1 MFAQLSWNLWAFHC
15 NRTTCEAPHCPL
27 HPPFI
32 PGMSTAKQKCS
43 PAWNHPVDALW
54 QLAEI
59 PAQLGDPG
67 WCSLCCSE
75 SNAFTWEHLWVQP
88 LCLLEATLGS
98 SSCRTHWIPIYTL
111 VHSSAALL
119 AIPCCFLI
127 NSGTEWCSSISKG
140 QPLQIRGNPTKYKLG
155 KSTVSAGVPAKSP
168 VLDLQQSKHHINQ
181 RNTWNN
187 PFSVVLH

>member
-1 MFAQLSWNLWAFHC
+1 MWS
-15 NRTTCEAPHCPL
+15 TPL
-27 HPPFI
+27 
-32 PGMSTAKQKCS
+32 S
-43 PAWNHPVDALW
+43 PAPSLYPRDEHSKAEMQPSMKSPSGCSMAACWDPCTAGGSWMVLSVLLRVKCLHLRTSVGSAPLLAGGHTWLF
-54 QLAEI
+54 QL
-59 PAQLGDPG
+59 Q
-67 WCSLCCSE
+67 
-75 SNAFTWEHLWVQP
+75 N
-88 LCLLEATLGS
+88 
-98 SSCRTHWIPIYTL
+98 HWIPIYTL

-127 NSGTEWCSSISKG
+127 NSGTEWCLPTSKG
-140 QPLQIRGNPTKYKLG
+140 QPLQIQGNPTKYKLG